1 MSAPQRIRSVSLVA
15 SVLLALVL
23 SLVGAAAP
31 GSQAAAPAGD
41 RPAAE
46 RTAADRPT
54 AGRATQSR
62 HAINTGKKGAVAK
75 AWKSRMASQLTVKS
89 GWTGSSKGC
98 RAGKPS
104 RKAQRA
110 TLSSINFAR
119 ALAGLDP
126 VRLQDRLSALAQK
139 AALIMAANRALSHSP
154 PKSWK
159 CWTEKGSAA
168 AGSSNLALSYPT
180 MTAGGSVAQYLTD
193 DGDGNTA
200 AGHRRWILN
209 PEAEKFGN
217 GLTSTSNALY
227 VFGPTDADNVNPN
240 WVAWPTAG
248 FFPAPLEPRG
258 RWSLSSGADGA
269 DFSRA
274 TVTVRK
280 GTTTLRT
287 TPYPVANGYG
297 QPTLVFEV
305 QGVSGPGTYRVTV
318 SNIRGAAA
326 TSKSWKVKLFRP

>member
-1 MSAPQRIRSVSLVA
+1 M
-15 SVLLALVL
+15 
-23 SLVGAAAP
+23 
-31 GSQAAAPAGD
+31 
-41 RPAAE
+41 
-46 RTAADRPT
+46 T
-54 AGRATQSR
+54 GRARTVPTGPTGPPFVQGR

-75 AWKSRMASQLTVKS
+75 AWQSRMARQLNVKS
-89 GWTGSSKGC
+89 GWTGSVKGC
-98 RAGKPS
+98 RAGAPS

-119 ALAGLDP
+119 ALAGLDA
-126 VRLQDRLSALAQK
+126 VRLQDRLSARAQK
-139 AALIMAANRALSHSP
+139 AALIMAANRGLSHDP

-159 CWTEKGSAA
+159 CWTRKGSNA
-168 AGSSNLALSYPT
+168 AGRSNLALSYPT

-227 VFGPTDADNVNPN
+227 VFGPTDTGNKNPN

-248 FFPAPLEPRG
+248 WFPAPLEPHG

-269 DFSRA
+269 DFSDA

-280 GTTTLRT
+280 GTTTLRA

-305 QGVSGPGTYRVTV
+305 QGASGPGTYRVTV
-318 SNIRGAAA
+318 DNIRGAAA
-326 TSKSWKVKLFRP
+326 TSKSWRVKLFRP

>member
-1 MSAPQRIRSVSLVA
+1 MRASQRIRSASLVA
-15 SVLLALVL
+15 SLLLAL
-23 SLVGAAAP
+23 AP
-31 GSQAAAPAGD
+31 GAVAPVSQAAPAGD
-41 RPAAE
+41 RPAA
-46 RTAADRPT
+46 RATTDRATTDRPT
-54 AGRATQSR
+54 ARAAQSR
-62 HAINTGKKGAVAK
+62 YPINTAKKGEVAR
-75 AWKSRMASQLTVKS
+75 AWKDRMARQLTVQS
-89 GWTGSSKGC
+89 GWTGSTKGC

-104 RKAQRA
+104 SNAQRA

-119 ALAGLDP
+119 ALAGLDA
-126 VRLQDRLSALAQK
+126 VRFADRLSAHAQK
-139 AALIMAANRALSHSP
+139 AALIMAANGALSHTP

-159 CWTEKGSAA
+159 CWTKEGSAA
-168 AGSSNLALSYPT
+168 AGRSNLALSYPT

-200 AGHRRWILN
+200 AGHRRWVLN
-209 PEAEKFGN
+209 PEAAKFGN
-217 GLTSTSNALY
+217 GLTSTTNALY
-227 VFGPTDADNVNPN
+227 VLGPSDAGNTNPS

-248 FFPAPLEPRG
+248 YFPTPLEPHG

-269 DFSRA
+269 DFSDA
-274 TVTVRK
+274 TVTVQK
-280 GTTTLRT
+280 GATTLRT

-305 QGVSGPGTYRVTV
+305 QGVSGPGTYQVTV

>member
-1 MSAPQRIRSVSLVA
+1 MSASQRIRPVSLVA

-23 SLVGAAAP
+23 SLLAGAAAP
-31 GSQAAAPAGD
+31 VSRAAAPPGD

-46 RTAADRPT
+46 RATERV
-54 AGRATQSR
+54 AGAQSR
-62 HAINTGKKGAVAK
+62 YAINTGKKGAVAK
-75 AWKSRMASQLTVKS
+75 AWKNRMAQQLKVKS
-89 GWTGSSKGC
+89 GWTGSANGC

-119 ALAGLDP
+119 AMAGLDA
-126 VRLQDRLSALAQK
+126 VRFADKLSARAQK
-139 AALIMAANRALSHSP
+139 AALIMAANRALSHDP

-159 CWTEKGSAA
+159 CWTKTGSNA

-180 MTAGGSVAQYLTD
+180 MTAGGSVEQYLTD

-200 AGHRRWILN
+200 AGHRRWLLN

-227 VFGPTDADNVNPN
+227 VFGPNDVGNANPA

-248 FFPAPLEPRG
+248 WFPMPLEPNG

-269 DFSRA
+269 DFSDARV
-274 TVTVRK
+274 TVTK
-280 GTTTLRT
+280 GATTLRT
-287 TPYPVANGYG
+287 TRHQVANGFG
-297 QPTLVFEV
+297 QPTLVFDV
-305 QGVSGPGTYRVTV
+305 SGVSGPGTYNVTV
-318 SNIRGAAA
+318 RNIRGAAA
-326 TSKSWKVKLFRP
+326 STKSWKVKLFRP